1 MVDLVKIRR
10 KAKEQKEREAAEAL
24 RRAGAVPEEEG
35 GLADSSG
42 TPSAAERLEIFRT
55 TIAEGASSKDAAVP
69 DDDSEERVQSTREM
83 LTFVIADEEYALDIE
98 RVIEI
103 VTPTQITRVPN
114 AGRNITGI
122 ISLRGTIVTILD
134 VRGKLGHA
142 PGESTLDTR
151 VIVVQDS
158 GGSAGFVVDRVLR
171 VVKILP
177 EELEQQPAAT
187 VDERSEMI
195 QGVFRRN
202 DSLSIVLDVDRL
214 LGADETIHDEDL

>member
-24 RRAGAVPEEEG
+24 RRTEAGPEEEDG
-35 GLADSSG
+35 PPESSG
-42 TPSAAERLEIFRT
+42 TPSAAERLAMFRSA
-55 TIAEGASSKDAAVP
+55 IAEGSSNDVAVADYDSDDA
-69 DDDSEERVQSTREM
+69 VQSTLEL
-83 LTFVIADEEYALDIE
+83 LTFLIADEEYAIDIE

-151 VIVVQDS
+151 IVVVRDS

-187 VDERSEMI
+187 VDERNEMI
-195 QGVFRRN
+195 QGVFRRT

-214 LGADETIHDEDL
+214 LGVDETIHDADL